1 MIFKFYKEE
10 RAMNIET
17 PTILKK
23 ILARKQQEII
33 ENSALISRSE
43 LIEKITLGSPPR
55 GFANAISAKIESGEA
70 AVVAEIKR
78 ASPSKGV
85 ICENFDP
92 ESIAKSY
99 QLGGA
104 CCLSILTDVD
114 FFQGSNEYLKVAR
127 RACQLPVIRKD
138 FIIDE
143 YQVYEARAMEAD
155 CILLIVSALSAESLS
170 KLHDLS
176 LSLGMDVLIEVHNEQ
191 ELEVALPLNN
201 SIIGINN
208 RNLHTFDVSLE
219 NTLCL
224 LDKIPKATI
233 IVTESGI
240 HSQSDVRLM
249 RSKNVNGFLVGEA
262 FMKTPNPGLK
272 LQEMFR

>member
-1 MIFKFYKEE
+1 
-10 RAMNIET
+10 MNLET

-33 ENSALISRSE
+33 ENSALISQSE

-104 CCLSILTDVD
+104 CCLSVLTDVD
-114 FFQGSNEYLKVAR
+114 FFQGSNV
-127 RACQLPVIRKD
+127 
-138 FIIDE
+138 
-143 YQVYEARAMEAD
+143 
-155 CILLIVSALSAESLS
+155 
-170 KLHDLS
+170 
-176 LSLGMDVLIEVHNEQ
+176 
-191 ELEVALPLNN
+191 
-201 SIIGINN
+201 
-208 RNLHTFDVSLE
+208 
-219 NTLCL
+219 CL
-224 LDKIPKATI
+224 
-233 IVTESGI
+233 
-240 HSQSDVRLM
+240 
-249 RSKNVNGFLVGEA
+249 
-262 FMKTPNPGLK
+262 
-272 LQEMFR
+272 